1 MASKNLWVSGSA
13 SWLYHF
19 IPKLTHSIQH
29 LMEVLVDSLDGPP
42 KGLVDNPKPLVVPYN
57 M

>member
-1 MASKNLWVSGSA
+1 VIACA

-19 IPKLTHSIQH
+19 IPKLTHNIQH
-29 LMEVLVDSLDGPP
+29 LMEVLVDSLDGLP

>member
-1 MASKNLWVSGSA
+1 MASKYLRVSACA

-42 KGLVDNPKPLVVPYN
+42 KGLVDNPKPLIVPYN